1 MWVIRNNIVTIDIK
15 NSVLVLIATVASSV
29 MVKSKKKTRAL
40 AASRSRWGEESE
52 EASGE
57 EDLLEEGGADE
68 VDEEGLER

>member
-15 NSVLVLIATVASSV
+15 NSVLVLIEGSV
-29 MVKSKKKTRAL
+29 IKSKKKTRAL
-40 AASRSRWGEESE
+40 AASRARWGEESE